1 MCVSELWTFWFWHFF
16 PFLYASFQK
25 LLNSIEDVGRQHFS
39 GDATDFQLDL
49 RLDLDLVFTKH
60 KTYFFKPF
68 LCSFCPMLWLIDLL
82 EHTHC
87 FNPIYRCLTDWNRFS
102 STICLFGFIYVALR
116 FPLLK
121 SNSTAWCYHHHS
133 WSQEWSCAEFGLCQ
147 RLYFGFRWNYST
159 LASSDDNFSLK
170 IFWHGLSHKWLP
182 SGHSPIYA
190 RPLKSLWYCW
200 SLHRFSNFS

>member
-25 LLNSIEDVGRQHFS
+25 LLNSIEDVGREHFS

-102 STICLFGFIYVALR
+102 STICLFGFIYVACNGNILWGSPCWR
-116 FPLLK
+116 ATLQHDATTTIVDHRNGVVLNLVCTK
-121 SNSTAWCYHHHS
+121 DY
-133 WSQEWSCAEFGLCQ
+133 
-147 RLYFGFRWNYST
+147 T
-159 LASSDDNFSLK
+159 LAFDEITQL
-170 IFWHGLSHKWLP
+170 
-182 SGHSPIYA
+182 
-190 RPLKSLWYCW
+190 
-200 SLHRFSNFS
+200 